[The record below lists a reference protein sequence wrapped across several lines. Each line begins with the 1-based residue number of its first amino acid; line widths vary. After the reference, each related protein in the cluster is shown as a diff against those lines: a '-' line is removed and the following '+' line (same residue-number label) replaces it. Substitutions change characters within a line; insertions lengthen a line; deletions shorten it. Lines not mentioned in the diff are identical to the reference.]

1 MKLNNN
7 ILLRTIFITS
17 TIIIIS
23 FSAKVSAQKII
34 VGYYPDYGAEVIP
47 PQDIQFENLTH
58 IVHGFVWP
66 NHDGS
71 LAMYEGI
78 PASNLV
84 ALAHQAGV
92 KALLALGG
100 AGDIPTLGFEAIAG
114 DSVKRTTFVNKA
126 VHLADSLGY
135 DGIDLDWEF
144 PDNANERS
152 NYTLLVKEFRKALD
166 EIDAS
171 LLLTMASSS
180 TNFYGQWTEYEKIV
194 DDMDFFNLLA
204 YEYNGF
210 WSEKTGHNAP
220 LYNWQNV
227 TDGNGNASVTYLNVT
242 KKIPKDKIV
251 LGIPFYGK
259 MYNSSGLNQTFSDIS
274 DDVNVLG
281 LTFRDVL
288 NNIDDTYEYN
298 FDEEAKTPFFI
309 STAQNRFISFDD
321 TNSVRIKTEY
331 AITNGL
337 KGVMIWEITQDKLSD
352 GSQPL
357 LEQIGR
363 TVKSTPTSIVAET
376 EVVPN
381 DYILYNNYP
390 NPFNPTTTI
399 SFAIPVVDASRRGGQ
414 VNTSTAMVKLKVYD
428 AIGREVALLVND
440 EKPSGVYKIKFN
452 AEGLSSGIYFYS
464 LITNKTI
471 ITNKMILLK

>member
-1 MKLNNN
+1 M
-7 ILLRTIFITS
+7 
-17 TIIIIS
+17 
-23 FSAKVSAQKII
+23 
-34 VGYYPDYGAEVIP
+34 
-47 PQDIQFENLTH
+47 
-58 IVHGFVWP
+58 
-66 NHDGS
+66 
-71 LAMYEGI
+71 
-78 PASNLV
+78 
-84 ALAHQAGV
+84 
-92 KALLALGG
+92 
-100 AGDIPTLGFEAIAG
+100 
-114 DSVKRTTFVNKA
+114 
-126 VHLADSLGY
+126 GY

-251 LGIPFYGK
+251 LGIPFYGQ